1 LILGILSSI
10 LLGSTASLQDT
21 LRSSNVPLRD
31 LGDALTV
38 TLVTYEQGG
47 RLFERYGHNAIW
59 IHDATTGTDEHYD
72 YGRFSFN
79 QQNFLL
85 RFIRGQM
92 WYSMGFESDVR
103 GVVDAYVG
111 QGRKVW
117 MQELDLSP
125 EAKLQLREF
134 LAWNYR
140 PESRDYA
147 YDYYRDNC
155 STRIRD
161 ALDRVIGGAIRR
173 YGDSASGWTWR
184 DETRRLNQHS
194 TALYTGLLVVLGQ
207 PVDREMS
214 RWEQMFLPMRLRET
228 MNFVRIPGPDG
239 VLRPVVRSE
248 RLVSPGGQWPAPDR
262 PSNWLPY
269 YVVAGLVLGALMY
282 LVGQTR
288 AFLPVATLWMLL
300 VGLLGAFMLVE
311 WVTSYHQVAYSNENL
326 LQFNLAALALA
337 IVLPA
342 GLRGRAWARRPA
354 RFLGGAVAGLSLLGL
369 ILKPVPWFFQHN
381 LEVIAMILPVH
392 LAVWLGVRR
401 RIGGSGQ

>member
-1 LILGILSSI
+1 MTLR
-10 LLGSTASLQDT
+10 LLTMSGLLLALASPAAAQDT
-21 LRSSNVPLRD
+21 LRSSDVPLRN
-31 LGDALTV
+31 LGDPLTV
-38 TLVTYEQGG
+38 TLITYEQGG
-47 RLFERYGHNAIW
+47 RVFERYGHNALW
-59 IHDATTGTDEHYD
+59 IHDAATGTDETYD

-103 GVVDAYVG
+103 AIVDAYVR

-117 MQELDLSP
+117 MQELDLPP
-125 EAKLQLREF
+125 EAKLKLREF

-140 PESRDYA
+140 PENKDYA

-161 ALDRVIGGAIRR
+161 ALDRVIGGAIRQ

-194 TALYTGLLVVLGQ
+194 KALYTGLLVVLGQ
-207 PVDREMS
+207 PVDREMT
-214 RWEQMFLPMRLRET
+214 RWEQMFLPMRLREA
-228 MNFVRIPGPDG
+228 MNQIKVPGSDG
-239 VLRPVVRSE
+239 TLHPVVKSE
-248 RLVSPGGQWPAPDR
+248 RLVSEGGTWPAPDR

-269 YVVAGLVLGALMY
+269 YI
-282 LVGQTR
+282 LVGLGLGGLMFLVGRTR
-288 AFLPVATLWMLL
+288 TFLPVATLWMLL
-300 VGLLGAFMLVE
+300 VGLLGAFMLLE
-311 WVTSYHQVAYSNENL
+311 WVTSYHRAAYSNENL

-342 GLRGRAWARRPA
+342 GLRGKAWAIGPA
-354 RFLGGAVAGLSLLGL
+354 RFLAGAVAGLSVLGL
-369 ILKPVPWFFQHN
+369 VLKPLPWFFQHN
-381 LEVIAMILPVH
+381 LEVIALILPVH
-392 LAVWLGVRR
+392 LAVWLRVRR
-401 RIGGSGQ
+401 S

>member
-1 LILGILSSI
+1 MILGVLSSV
-10 LLGSTASLQDT
+10 LLGSTASAQDT

-47 RLFERYGHNAIW
+47 RLFERYGHNALW
-59 IHDATTGTDEHYD
+59 VHDAGAGTDEHYD

-117 MQELDLSP
+117 MQELDLPS
-125 EAKLQLREF
+125 EAKLRLREF
-134 LAWNYR
+134 LAWNFR
-140 PESRDYA
+140 PENRDYA

-161 ALDRVIGGAIRR
+161 ALDRVIGGSIRR

-194 TALYTGLLVVLGQ
+194 KALYTGLLVVLGQ

-214 RWEQMFLPMRLRET
+214 RWEQMFLPMRLREA
-228 MNFVRIPGPDG
+228 MNQITIPGPDG
-239 VLRPVVRSE
+239 AMHPVVKSE
-248 RLVSPGGQWPAPDR
+248 RLVSPGGRWPAPER

-269 YVVAGLVLGALMY
+269 YVVVGLALGGLMY

-311 WVTSYHQVAYSNENL
+311 WVTSYHRAAYSNENL

-337 IVLPA
+337 IVLPS
-342 GLRGRAWARRPA
+342 GLRGKAWARGPV
-354 RFLGGAVAGLSLLGL
+354 RFLAGAVAGLSVLGL
-369 ILKPVPWFFQHN
+369 VLKPVPVFFQHN
-381 LEVIAMILPVH
+381 LEIIALLLPTH
-392 LAVWLGVRR
+392 LAVWAGVARKV
-401 RIGGSGQ
+401 SK

>member
-1 LILGILSSI
+1 
-10 LLGSTASLQDT
+10 
-21 LRSSNVPLRD
+21 
-31 LGDALTV
+31 
-38 TLVTYEQGG
+38 
-47 RLFERYGHNAIW
+47 
-59 IHDATTGTDEHYD
+59 
-72 YGRFSFN
+72 
-79 QQNFLL
+79 
-85 RFIRGQM
+85 
-92 WYSMGFESDVR
+92 
-103 GVVDAYVG
+103 
-111 QGRKVW
+111 
-117 MQELDLSP
+117 
-125 EAKLQLREF
+125 
-134 LAWNYR
+134 
-140 PESRDYA
+140 
-147 YDYYRDNC
+147 
-155 STRIRD
+155 
-161 ALDRVIGGAIRR
+161 VIGGAIRR

-214 RWEQMFLPMRLRET
+214 RWEQMFLPMRLREA